1 MSAAH
6 TPGPWAIREGYG
18 LLKAEVGP
26 HGRAV
31 ATVWTKQMPGGK
43 DDQKEPVVWPEGE
56 ANARLISAAPELL
69 EALRQIRE
77 LAYSGR
83 HEEDFN
89 AIQDRAEAA
98 LAKAGGAS

>member
-31 ATVWTKQMPGGK
+31 ATVWTKQMPSGK
-43 DDQKEPVVWPEGE
+43 EDQKEPVAWPEGE

-69 EALRQIRE
+69 EA
-77 LAYSGR
+77 A
-83 HEEDFN
+83 EEALGALN
-89 AIQDRAEAA
+89 GAEHALPGYVVVALERAI
-98 LAKAGGAS
+98 AKATGSAA